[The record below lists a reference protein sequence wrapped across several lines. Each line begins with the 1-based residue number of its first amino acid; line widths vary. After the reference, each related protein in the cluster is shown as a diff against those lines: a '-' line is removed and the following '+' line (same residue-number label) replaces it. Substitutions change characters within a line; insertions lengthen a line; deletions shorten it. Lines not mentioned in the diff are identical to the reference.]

1 MYFCHYFP
9 EIHSIGGN
17 ISPGFHRSVHRQSSI
32 SASSD
37 RISVASVLTT
47 QAGDGNTLTPQQ
59 YGVMGK
65 LCDLVLELRKNL
77 LCNLNWDTRGLERK
91 GF

>member
-1 MYFCHYFP
+1 M
-9 EIHSIGGN
+9 
-17 ISPGFHRSVHRQSSI
+17 HRQSSI

-65 LCDLVLELRKNL
+65 LYDLVLELRKDL
-77 LCNLNWDTRGLERK
+77 LYDLSVGAL
-91 GF
+91 GG

>member
-1 MYFCHYFP
+1 M
-9 EIHSIGGN
+9 
-17 ISPGFHRSVHRQSSI
+17 HRQSSI

-65 LCDLVLELRKNL
+65 LRDLVIELGGNL
-77 LCNLNWDTRGLERK
+77 FCNLPNGTLG
-91 GF
+91 G